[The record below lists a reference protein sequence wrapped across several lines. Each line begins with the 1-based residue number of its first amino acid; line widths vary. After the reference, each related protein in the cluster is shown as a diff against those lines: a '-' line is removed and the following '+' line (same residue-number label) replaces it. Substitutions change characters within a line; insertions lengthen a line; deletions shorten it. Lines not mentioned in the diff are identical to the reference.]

1 MGEEKQTKEKAPDD
15 EKISISRKELSDLL
29 AERDREAKMSDDE
42 KRIRSIVRD
51 ETGRSLEEKL
61 PKILSDLF
69 TDDESAPGDEQE
81 PGDTGKQKVS
91 GIIEQF
97 LGTGKSS

>member
-51 ETGRSLEEKL
+51 ETGRTLEDKL

-69 TDDESAPGDEQE
+69 TDDSEPGDEQE

-91 GIIEQF
+91 GLIEQF